1 MIKNLKARRLSR
13 IITEKY
19 KKLDKCDKIKIIKK
33 IINKKKKTKLI
44 NRSDIMTI
52 VKPSTLPGFMELLPK
67 DQILFN
73 EMKDIIRKNFEKH
86 GFLPI
91 DTPVIEKSEV
101 LLAKGGGETEK
112 QIYRFSKGDTDM
124 SLRFDLT
131 VPLARYTV
139 EHMNDLSF
147 PFKRYQIGKV
157 YRGEKAQKGRFREF
171 YQCDI
176 DTIGMGELSLVNDA
190 EFPVVIF
197 HTFKD
202 LGFTD
207 FTIHL
212 NNRKILKGFFS
223 SLGIEDSMNVLRTV
237 DKLDKIG
244 EEKVLEELGENGI
257 GRDSGEKILEFIKI
271 DGTVDE
277 ILEQLKDLKIEDEI
291 FQEGLDELTQVIGY
305 MRDFGIDEDC
315 FDIDL
320 KIARGLDYY
329 TGTVY
334 ETTLDNYPKIGSVCS
349 GGRYEDLAS
358 YYTDKTLPGVGI
370 SIGLSR
376 LFYQLN
382 EAKIISSEEKS
393 LVDLL
398 IIPMDDC
405 VHDGIKLL
413 NELREKGVRVSV
425 YTEFAKLKKK
435 FKYADQTKV
444 DYVIVLGEEEI
455 KSRKYSLK
463 DMKTGDQVD
472 VTFDELV
479 ERFKK

>member
-1 MIKNLKARRLSR
+1 
-13 IITEKY
+13 
-19 KKLDKCDKIKIIKK
+19 
-33 IINKKKKTKLI
+33 
-44 NRSDIMTI
+44 MTI

-223 SLGIEDSMNVLRTV
+223 SLGIEDSMNALRTV

-244 EEKVLEELGENGI
+244 EESVLEELGENGI

-271 DGTVDE
+271 KGSVDE
-277 ILEQLKDLKIEDEI
+277 IFEQLRELKIEDEI
-291 FQEGLDELTQVIGY
+291 FQEGLDELTQVVGY

-358 YYTDKTLPGVGI
+358 YYTDKALPGVGI

-405 VHDGIKLL
+405 IHDGIKLL
-413 NELREKGVRVSV
+413 SELREKGVRVSV

-455 KSRKYSLK
+455 KTRKYSLK
-463 DMKTGDQVD
+463 NMHSGDQEE

-479 ERFKK
+479 DRFKK

>member
-1 MIKNLKARRLSR
+1 
-13 IITEKY
+13 
-19 KKLDKCDKIKIIKK
+19 
-33 IINKKKKTKLI
+33 
-44 NRSDIMTI
+44 MTI

-244 EEKVLEELGENGI
+244 EESVLEELGENGI
-257 GRDSGEKILEFIKI
+257 ERDFGEKILEFIKI
-271 DGTVDE
+271 KGTVDE
-277 ILEQLKDLKIEDEI
+277 IFEQLRELKIEDEI
-291 FQEGLDELTQVIGY
+291 FQEGLDELTQVVGY

-358 YYTDKTLPGVGI
+358 YYTDKVLPGVGI

-405 VHDGIKLL
+405 IHDGIKLL
-413 NELREKGVRVSV
+413 SELREKGVRVSV

-455 KSRKYSLK
+455 KTRKYSLK
-463 DMKTGDQVD
+463 NMHSGDQEE

>member
-1 MIKNLKARRLSR
+1 
-13 IITEKY
+13 
-19 KKLDKCDKIKIIKK
+19 
-33 IINKKKKTKLI
+33 
-44 NRSDIMTI
+44 MTI

-202 LGFTD
+202 LGFSD

-212 NNRKILKGFFS
+212 NNRKILKGFFA

-244 EEKVLEELGENGI
+244 EESVLEELAESGV
-257 GRDSGEKILEFIKI
+257 DKSSGEKILEFIKI
-271 DGTVDE
+271 GGSVDE
-277 ILEQLKDLKIEDEI
+277 ILEQLRDLNIENEI
-291 FQEGLDELTQVIGY
+291 FLEGLDDLTQVVGY
-305 MRDFGIDEDC
+305 MRDFGIDEDS

-358 YYTDKTLPGVGI
+358 YYTDKKLPGVGI

-405 VHDGIKLL
+405 LDDGIKLL
-413 NELREKGVRVSV
+413 SELREKGVKVSV

-463 DMKTGDQVD
+463 NMKTGDQEE

>member
-1 MIKNLKARRLSR
+1 
-13 IITEKY
+13 
-19 KKLDKCDKIKIIKK
+19 
-33 IINKKKKTKLI
+33 
-44 NRSDIMTI
+44 MTI

-271 DGTVDE
+271 KGSVDE
-277 ILEQLKDLKIEDEI
+277 ILEQLRDLKIEDEI

-315 FDIDL
+315 FNIDL

-413 NELREKGVRVSV
+413 SELREKGVRVSV

-463 DMKTGDQVD
+463 DMKTGDQEE

>member
-1 MIKNLKARRLSR
+1 
-13 IITEKY
+13 
-19 KKLDKCDKIKIIKK
+19 
-33 IINKKKKTKLI
+33 
-44 NRSDIMTI
+44 MTI

-277 ILEQLKDLKIEDEI
+277 ILEQLRDLKIEDEI

-413 NELREKGVRVSV
+413 SELREKGVRVSV

-455 KSRKYSLK
+455 KTRKYSLK
-463 DMKTGDQVD
+463 DMRSGDQEE

-479 ERFKK
+479 DRFKK